1 MRVGIG
7 EIAGRLRS
15 SPRLFWRSRLDE
27 KSGHCIPIYAA
38 EDVDETVVPS
48 TVAAV
53 PIRPRG
59 KNSHT
64 RMNA

>member
-1 MRVGIG
+1 MRVGIRESG
-7 EIAGRLRS
+7 KTSLLT
-15 SPRLFWRSRLDE
+15 RLFWRSRLDE

-48 TVAAV
+48 TVAAA
-53 PIRPRG
+53 PMRSRG

-64 RMNA
+64 RINA

>member
-7 EIAGRLRS
+7 EGKWQTSLLTRVWS
-15 SPRLFWRSRLDE
+15 SFHLGKRT
-27 KSGHCIPIYAA
+27 KAVTVYAA

-48 TVAAV
+48 TVAAA
-53 PIRPRG
+53 PIRSRG